1 EAYRR
6 LMEPFLRAHDRLLP
20 GLLAPL
26 RWPAHPFLLLRFGL
40 RGLRS
45 ASGLANALFREPRAR
60 ALFAGCA
67 AHSILPFDR
76 ASSAAIGLVLL
87 LTGHAYGW
95 PFPRGGSEAI
105 ARALAAYFVSLG
117 GEIETDRAIR
127 SLSDLPRASA
137 LLFDV
142 TPRQLLAICGDRLP
156 SGYRDRLA
164 RYRYGPGVFK
174 VDWALDGPIP
184 WKNAGCARAATVHL
198 GGTLEEIAGAEA
210 AVWRGVH

>member
-87 LTGHAYGW
+87 LTGHAHGW

-105 ARALAAYFVSLG
+105 ARALAAYFVRLG
-117 GEIETDRAIR
+117 GGDRNGSRHPIALRSPARLRDAVRRHAAAASGDLRR
-127 SLSDLPRASA
+127 SL
-137 LLFDV
+137 
-142 TPRQLLAICGDRLP
+142 
-156 SGYRDRLA
+156 
-164 RYRYGPGVFK
+164 
-174 VDWALDGPIP
+174 
-184 WKNAGCARAATVHL
+184 
-198 GGTLEEIAGAEA
+198 
-210 AVWRGVH
+210 